1 MTILESEVFETKVAV
16 NNLHRTM
23 AIGFANVIA
32 VMCGLA
38 ILFVVLKG
46 VDLVENVN
54 LQLMIIGSLT
64 VSAVCGWLESDSIV
78 TGKTSHPIRVTCVF
92 GIIFAVVLIILGV
105 I

>member
-1 MTILESEVFETKVAV
+1 MHDVKAEIMK
-16 NNLHRTM
+16 LHRTI
-23 AIGFANVIA
+23 AVGFANVIA

-46 VDLVENVN
+46 VDLVDNVN
-54 LQLMIIGSLT
+54 LQLMVIGSLT

-105 I
+105 T